1 MDGDRLARLRAWLQ
15 RPEIRALD
23 PERIDRLAR
32 SVDAGDEHVAA
43 GRWGTLIGYDAGPPR
58 RRLVQF
64 DRHGHL
70 MAALRWGPGGD
81 LEFARCLTA
90 SGQWIGVEPRS
101 ASGEWGHGDRVWLL
115 DGDSSWA
122 PREPLT
128 FFAAVDYA
136 RVDFI
141 PALAEP
147 RRLPP
152 GAGTAVLDLIAGLMK
167 DQGVARARYRGPY
180 PTEQLFTALLES
192 FRYDPAAGDPL
203 ARFLDDGDLDW
214 LPAPHERHR
223 VAPHVTVQLR
233 HEIEKVVLHGAAFYR
248 AEWQSVRRREPRVVR
263 REGDRVV
270 CSLWAFGRPIEDR
283 LKLDASGEVAES
295 PAPAADRLPPS
306 PLPPVWR
313 PALAELI
320 ARESAPPLAESIG
333 HVVGALPLE
342 WGGVDGDLLG
352 ADGQKVR
359 LSRHLRA
366 AAISRLR
373 EVPPGPGR
381 TERAIEVALE
391 VARLLAPIVRL
402 RAQIHLEAQSVE
414 AQQQALVARPDT
426 APLSA
431 SVGRLLSLLA
441 SGTA

>member
-1 MDGDRLARLRAWLQ
+1 MDKDRLARLAGWLR

-23 PERIDRLAR
+23 PERIDGLAR
-32 SVDAGDEHVAA
+32 SVAAGDEHVSA

-70 MAALRWGPGGD
+70 VAALRWGRNGD
-81 LEFARCLTA
+81 LELARCLTA
-90 SGQWIGVEPRS
+90 SGQWIGVEPR
-101 ASGEWGHGDRVWLL
+101 AAGGEWGEGDRVWLL
-115 DGDSSWA
+115 DGEAPWA
-122 PREPLT
+122 LREPLT
-128 FFAAVDYA
+128 VFAAVDYA

-141 PALAEP
+141 PALADP

-192 FRYDPAAGDPL
+192 FRYDPESRDPL
-203 ARFLDDGDLDW
+203 PRFMDGGDLDW

-223 VAPHVTVQLR
+223 VAPDVTVQLR
-233 HEIEKVVLHGAAFYR
+233 HEIEKVVLRGAAFYR
-248 AEWQSVRRREPRVVR
+248 TEWQAVRRREPRVVR
-263 REGDRVV
+263 REGDRAV

-283 LKLDASGEVAES
+283 LRLEPDGEIAELLTT
-295 PAPAADRLPPS
+295 AGDRVPPS

-320 ARESAPPLAESIG
+320 ARESAPPLAESIA
-333 HVVGALPLE
+333 HVVDALAAE
-342 WGGVDGDLLG
+342 WGAVDGDLMS
-352 ADGQKVR
+352 ADGQTIR
-359 LSRHLRA
+359 LSRQLRA

-391 VARLLAPIVRL
+391 VARLLAPLVRL
-402 RAQIHLEAQSVE
+402 RAQIHLEAE
-414 AQQQALVARPDT
+414 PLETQQRALQALPDST
-426 APLSA
+426 PLSP